1 MKTIVEWTWE
11 EAFDKFGFDD
21 GDGWNGTHLVVDA
34 IESLGYE
41 CDTDSWG
48 CHNYMI
54 FDVREKGYS
63 AKYQGKS
70 VSTGDDPQIGYDD
83 PRSYLPEDIINH
95 LDKEFADD

>member
-1 MKTIVEWTWE
+1 MKTIIEWTWL

-54 FDVREKGYS
+54 FDVKDKE
-63 AKYQGKS
+63 GKS
-70 VSTGDDPQIGYDD
+70 VYTGDDPEIGYDD
-83 PRSYLPEDIINH
+83 PNSYLPEDIINH
-95 LDKEFADD
+95 LNKEFADD